1 MACSSVKKTQEAINY
16 GNYDEAISIA
26 LKHLRN
32 NKTKKG
38 NQSYVL
44 MLEEAFSKV
53 INKNLDEISY
63 LEQDSNPANLEAIYN
78 TYLIL
83 KNRQEMIKP
92 LLPLPIFNKGRNAKF
107 QFRDYSNDIINAKN
121 KLSSYL
127 LTHAQKTLSNSNDK
141 YDYRKAYDDLKY
153 LEDINPNFKKYSFFN
168 ERKP

>member
-1 MACSSVKKTQEAINY
+1 
-16 GNYDEAISIA
+16 
-26 LKHLRN
+26 LRN

-127 LTHAQKTLSNSNDK
+127 LTHAQVNSSIDPKLSFVGPEIVPLPIISPALTLQP
-141 YDYRKAYDDLKY
+141 LTV
-153 LEDINPNFKKYSFFN
+153 
-168 ERKP
+168 